1 MYSFANIAFSR
12 TVGEQKYLCC
22 PDCEFGPLGY
32 HELRRTGGD
41 QESASDVR
49 ITEDT
54 DDDTLAAA
62 PLVTVA
68 DDPESLAAATTPFF
82 LAAARVVNATA
93 DRPPKPTRTMDSA
106 AAAAAGI
113 DLTAL
118 AAQPQP
124 QSQQPERL
132 PPLVGED
139 PSQGETITLT
149 FTAPMLGLYLED
161 QPAPESAIA
170 AGWPGTVESAIRR
183 FNPVPG
189 PATEPAAC
197 EEAQEEELV
206 PGQAEASGQLQ
217 LGDVVLSI
225 HGVDVR
231 GIGTEDTVQLVM
243 AAPRPFEMRFLRR
256 CVQ

>member
-12 TVGEQKYLCC
+12 TVGQHKYLCC

-32 HELRRTGGD
+32 HELRQADGD
-41 QESASDVR
+41 QGSVSGTS
-49 ITEDT
+49 ITEET
-54 DDDTLAAA
+54 GDDGRAAA
-62 PLVTVA
+62 HVTVA

-82 LAAARVVNATA
+82 LAAARVADATA
-93 DRPPKPTRTMDSA
+93 ERPPKPTRTMDSA

-113 DLTAL
+113 DLSAI
-118 AAQPQP
+118 AAEPQP
-124 QSQQPERL
+124 QSQQPKQL
-132 PPLVGED
+132 PPLVSED
-139 PSQGETITLT
+139 PTQGETITLT

-161 QPAPESAIA
+161 QPAPESAVA
-170 AGWPGTVESAIRR
+170 AGWPGAVESAIRR
-183 FNPVPG
+183 FNPVPCLG
-189 PATEPAAC
+189 IEPVAG
-197 EEAQEEELV
+197 EEVREDELA
-206 PGQAEASGQLQ
+206 PGEAEASGELQ

-256 CVQ
+256 CPQ

>member
-12 TVGEQKYLCC
+12 TVGQHKYLCC

-32 HELRRTGGD
+32 HELRQGGGN
-41 QESASDVR
+41 QESGSGTGITEEMGGGERTTASD
-49 ITEDT
+49 
-54 DDDTLAAA
+54 L
-62 PLVTVA
+62 TVA

-82 LAAARVVNATA
+82 LAAARVVDATA

-113 DLTAL
+113 DLAAL
-118 AAQPQP
+118 AAEPQP
-124 QSQQPERL
+124 QSQQLEL

-139 PSQGETITLT
+139 QSQGETIALT
-149 FTAPMLGLYLED
+149 FAAPMLGLYLED
-161 QPAPESAIA
+161 QPVPESAIA
-170 AGWPGTVESAIRR
+170 AGWPGAVESAIRR

-189 PATEPAAC
+189 PGPETAAG
-197 EEAQEEELV
+197 EEVQEEGLV
-206 PGQAEASGQLQ
+206 PGEAEASGQLQ

-231 GIGTEDTVQLVM
+231 GIGTEDIVQLVM

-256 CVQ
+256 CLE